1 MRNSVQSD
9 LVELLSNDCTALGS
23 SIEIRGVGREMFIVG
38 EFCAVQTCWVFIP
51 SSSGPREKLSVKHL
65 LLNIDTCLNDFN

>member
-9 LVELLSNDCTALGS
+9 LVEVLTNNCTALGS

-38 EFCAVQTCWVFIP
+38 
-51 SSSGPREKLSVKHL
+51 SSVLFKPVGFLSPQAQDHERS
-65 LLNIDTCLNDFN
+65 CQ